1 MTFATI
7 GHWLHGAAS
16 TPFEILHWS
25 IGAEEMQSMN
35 PLIVMILVPLFTL
48 AIYPCIGR
56 LAAPL
61 NRMTM
66 GMFLAAGSYF
76 VVAALQQRIEQGV
89 QLSVLWQTVPY
100 LILTAAEV
108 LVSTTGL
115 EFAFREAAPEMKSLV
130 MGFWLVAIAFGDL
143 FVAILTK
150 LLSNS
155 TGNSAVTSTRF
166 LQYSGLTFVVA
177 ILFTVVAAFY
187 KYRDPEAAKG
197 K

>member
-1 MTFATI
+1 
-7 GHWLHGAAS
+7 
-16 TPFEILHWS
+16 
-25 IGAEEMQSMN
+25 
-35 PLIVMILVPLFTL
+35 
-48 AIYPCIGR
+48 
-56 LAAPL
+56 
-61 NRMTM
+61 
-66 GMFLAAGSYF
+66 
-76 VVAALQQRIEQGV
+76 V

-100 LILTAAEV
+100 VILTAAEV

-115 EFAFREAAPEMKSLV
+115 EFAYREAAPEMKSLV

-166 LQYSGLTFVVA
+166 LQYAGLTFIVA